1 MYKWI
6 IIPLYI
12 YTYVYTYIYIHIYVL
27 PSCISHIKPVLYILY
42 KDHLASH
49 SEAEPGEDLSAEET
63 GPSLHA

>member
-1 MYKWI
+1 M
-6 IIPLYI
+6 YI
-12 YTYVYTYIYIHIYVL
+12 YIHICDIYIYIHIYIHIL
-27 PSCISHIKPVLYILY
+27 SSCISYIKLVLYILY